1 MNLKNSLAVL
11 FLSVVL
17 FSCKQTEKK
26 NQTAN
31 STEQQE
37 LVFQKGELIE
47 NNNFTGDAWLE
58 MLVDA
63 DRINQNS
70 VGSVTF

>member
-26 NQTAN
+26 IRPPIQLNSKNWFFKKAN
-31 STEQQE
+31 
-37 LVFQKGELIE
+37 
-47 NNNFTGDAWLE
+47 
-58 MLVDA
+58 
-63 DRINQNS
+63 
-70 VGSVTF
+70 